1 MATQRGRDWG
11 EHAQSQE
18 DQAGDSRSLP
28 ILSLGPHSTS
38 HKLPGLEST
47 FLQTR
52 PLSPASLPAL
62 VPSSTSQCPAQC
74 PHAGHCC
81 ELCGPFTTLY
91 PPPPTPASS
100 DSRAPNSPSCP
111 PSGHQTLATV
121 PPRLHPHPTATGP
134 AASPNGR
141 QGVSTSPPRMIL

>member
-11 EHAQSQE
+11 EHAQSRG
-18 DQAGDSRSLP
+18 DQTGDWRSLP

-52 PLSPASLPAL
+52 PLSPASLLAP
-62 VPSSTSQCPAQC
+62 VPNPSTSQCPAQC

-81 ELCGPFTTLY
+81 ELYGPFTTLY
-91 PPPPTPASS
+91 PPLTPTSS
-100 DSRAPNSPSCP
+100 GSRAPNSPSCP

-121 PPRLHPHPTATGP
+121 PPRAAPPPLPQAQLPLPTAG
-134 AASPNGR
+134 S
-141 QGVSTSPPRMIL
+141 VSPPPYPG